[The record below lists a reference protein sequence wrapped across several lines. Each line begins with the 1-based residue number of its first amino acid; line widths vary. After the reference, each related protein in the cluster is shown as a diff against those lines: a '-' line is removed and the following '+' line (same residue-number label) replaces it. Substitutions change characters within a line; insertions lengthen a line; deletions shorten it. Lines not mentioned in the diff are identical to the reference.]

1 MTASQIPEK
10 VIHMVRVSVR
20 FYGEINEF
28 LPLARRE
35 RAFEHTVEGTPSM
48 KDVIEALGPPHTE
61 VGAIVVNGAPVPF
74 TYLAHEGDEIA
85 VYAVSVAGD
94 FPPNQRVDPPIP
106 ADPRFVLD
114 VHLGRLAAYLRM
126 LGFDTRYENFCD
138 DDVLARISAE
148 EARILLTRDV
158 GLLKRGVVTL
168 GYFVRATQPEA
179 QIAEIISRWRLLD
192 KIEPFARCMRC
203 NGLLAPVSKDD
214 VADQLPT
221 NVRADYDEFRRC
233 QSCGQVYWRGTHFQ
247 RMQAL
252 IARLTEHA

>member
-1 MTASQIPEK
+1 
-10 VIHMVRVSVR
+10 MVRVAIR
-20 FYGEINEF
+20 FYAEINDF
-28 LPLARRE
+28 LPSARRNC
-35 RAFEHTVEGTPSM
+35 AFEHTVEGTPSM

-74 TYLAHEGDEIA
+74 TYLAHAGDEIA
-85 VYAVSVAGD
+85 VYAVSAAAGVVAPD
-94 FPPNQRVDPPIP
+94 QRVDPPIP
-106 ADPRFVLD
+106 SDPRFVLD

-138 DDVLARISAE
+138 DDVLAHISAE

-179 QIAEIISRWRLLD
+179 QIAEVIHRYDLLG
-192 KIEPFARCMRC
+192 KIEPFVRCMRC
-203 NGLLAPVSKDD
+203 NGLLAPASKDD
-214 VADQLPT
+214 VADQLPA
-221 NVRADYDEFRRC
+221 NVRDDYDEYRRC

-247 RMQAL
+247 RMQGL
-252 IARLTEHA
+252 IARLTQPEPPAGVGL